1 MTRLDIERT
10 VWCPNPK
17 YGGNQSVSDCEA
29 CECFGEIEPCGNRM
43 ICHYMGANDDTKR
56 M

>member
-17 YGGNQSVSDCEA
+17 YGGKQSVCDCKA
-29 CECFGEIEPCGNRM
+29 CDLFGGIDVGGDRM
-43 ICHYMGANDDTKR
+43 ICNYVGEQ
-56 M
+56 